1 MWRKTVFSKG
11 KRADTANGILFVTL
25 FALAATQISQWPWIH
40 QLGISPLIIGIV
52 LGICYANTLHHRMP
66 EAWLPGISFTAR
78 RILRLAVILYGFYIT
93 LQEVMTIG
101 WVGFAAASFIVVST
115 LSIAYIVG
123 VYLLGMDKQTTLL
136 TGAGSAICGAAAIL
150 AFEPVIKAKGHQT
163 ATAVA
168 TVVTFG
174 TLAMLIY
181 PLIYQWGILNL
192 DTHGWGIYIGATVHE
207 VAQVVGAASDIGQ
220 TVCNDAVIVKM
231 TRVMLLV
238 PALLFMGWWWVKYGE
253 RGRGKHGHGERGHS
267 EDNTT
272 SLTIPWF
279 ALGFLA
285 VVGFN
290 SLHLLPASWVVAL
303 QHIDQFLLTMA
314 MTALGMETSLDKL
327 KGVGIKPF
335 ILAMVLLVWL
345 IAGGFTVV
353 SWLV

>member
-1 MWRKTVFSKG
+1 MFNKE

-25 FALAATQISQWPWIH
+25 FALAATQISQWQWVH
-40 QLGISPLIIGIV
+40 HLGISPLIIGIL
-52 LGICYANTLHHRMP
+52 LGIFYANTLHHRMP
-66 EAWLPGISFTAR
+66 TAWLPGISFTAR
-78 RILRLAVILYGFYIT
+78 KILRLAVILYGFYIT

-101 WVGFAAASFIVVST
+101 WVGFASASVIVVST
-115 LSIAYIVG
+115 LSIAYVVG

-168 TVVTFG
+168 TVVAFG
-174 TLAMLIY
+174 TLAMVIY

-192 DTHGWGIYIGATVHE
+192 DSHGWGIYIGATVHE

-253 RGRGKHGHGERGHS
+253 RGHGAG
-267 EDNTT
+267 NTT

-290 SLHLLPASWVVAL
+290 SLHLLPASWVASL

-335 ILAMVLLVWL
+335 VLALVLFVWL
-345 IAGGFTVV
+345 VAGGFTVV
-353 SWLV
+353 SLLV

>member
-1 MWRKTVFSKG
+1 MWRKTVFSKE

-52 LGICYANTLHHRMP
+52 LGIFYANTLHHRMP

-101 WVGFAAASFIVVST
+101 WVGFATASFIVIST
-115 LSIAYIVG
+115 LSIAYVVG

-163 ATAVA
+163 TTAVA

-192 DTHGWGIYIGATVHE
+192 DAHGWGIYIGATVHE

-238 PALLFMGWWWVKYGE
+238 PVLLFMGWWWVKYGE
-253 RGRGKHGHGERGHS
+253 RGRGEHGHS

-290 SLHLLPASWVVAL
+290 SLHLLPASLVATL

-335 ILAMVLLVWL
+335 ILAMVLFVWL
-345 IAGGFTVV
+345 IVGGFTVV
-353 SWLV
+353 SLLV

>member
-1 MWRKTVFSKG
+1 VFSKD
-11 KRADTANGILFVTL
+11 KRADTSNGILFVTL
-25 FALAATQISQWPWIH
+25 FALAATQISQWQWIH
-40 QLGISPLIIGIV
+40 QVGISPLIIGIV
-52 LGICYANTLHHRMP
+52 LGIFYANTLHHRMP

-78 RILRLAVILYGFYIT
+78 KVLRLAVILYGFYIT
-93 LQEVMTIG
+93 LQEVMMIG
-101 WVGFAAASFIVVST
+101 WVGFAAAAFIVIST
-115 LSIAYIVG
+115 LCIAYIVG

-163 ATAVA
+163 AAAVA
-168 TVVTFG
+168 TVVLFG
-174 TLAMLIY
+174 TLAMVIY

-192 DTHGWGIYIGATVHE
+192 DAHGWGVYIGATVHE

-220 TVCNDAVIVKM
+220 TVSNDAVIVKM

-238 PALLFMGWWWVKYGE
+238 PALLFMGWWWARYGNGE
-253 RGRGKHGHGERGHS
+253 GK
-267 EDNTT
+267 DTNA
-272 SLTIPWF
+272 SLTVPWF
-279 ALGFLA
+279 ALGFLG

-290 SLHLLPASWVVAL
+290 SLHLLPASWVMIL

-335 ILAMVLLVWL
+335 ILAAVLFIWLMVGGYSAVSLL
-345 IAGGFTVV
+345 I
-353 SWLV
+353 

>member
-1 MWRKTVFSKG
+1 VFSKE

-25 FALAATQISQWPWIH
+25 FALAAMQISQWQWVH

-52 LGICYANTLHHRMP
+52 LGIFYANTLHHRMP
-66 EAWLPGISFTAR
+66 AAWLPGISFTAR
-78 RILRLAVILYGFYIT
+78 KILRLAVILYGFYIT
-93 LQEVMTIG
+93 LQEVVSIG
-101 WVGFAAASFIVVST
+101 WLGFATASIIVVST
-115 LSIAYIVG
+115 LSIAYAVG
-123 VYLLGMDKQTTLL
+123 VYLLGMDKQTALL

-150 AFEPVIKAKGHQT
+150 AFEPVIQAKGHQT
-163 ATAVA
+163 TTAVA
-168 TVVTFG
+168 TVVAFG
-174 TLAMLIY
+174 TLAMVMY
-181 PLIYQWGILNL
+181 PLIHQWGILNL
-192 DTHGWGIYIGATVHE
+192 DAHGWGIYIGATVHE

-238 PALLFMGWWWVKYGE
+238 PALLFTGWWWVKYGD
-253 RGRGKHGHGERGHS
+253 RGHGADS
-267 EDNTT
+267 TT

-290 SLHLLPASWVVAL
+290 SLHLLPASWVAIL

-327 KGVGIKPF
+327 KDVGIKPF
-335 ILAMVLLVWL
+335 ILALVLFIWLV
-345 IAGGFTVV
+345 AGGFTVV
-353 SWLV
+353 SLLV